1 MDINKNAIFIQ
12 NNTPKRKN
20 IEFIEKKIIIIKNE
34 IKVLRN
40 NNSAS
45 NKLFQEKLSRNNNK
59 INNYINIIF
68 KKDQN
73 HSNTINKGLFSKNNK
88 KDSLNEIILNSYT
101 QEKICKKF
109 FI

>member
-1 MDINKNAIFIQ
+1 MLFLSQIIHQKEKTQIHFNKQ
-12 NNTPKRKN
+12 SPR
-20 IEFIEKKIIIIKNE
+20 KKIIIIK

-59 INNYINIIF
+59 INNYINISF